1 MVRPPIRNRG
11 RTHAAILC
19 LSTRPHIVFSTKRR
33 EPTLAADIRPRLHK
47 IIGGILRDNDCR
59 LVAAGGTDDHIHLL
73 ASLCRTITIAD
84 VVRLVKTNSSNWI
97 HREFSTLRDFQWQTG
112 YGAFAVSYS
121 GLDAV
126 QAYLATQEAHHA
138 TKSFQDEFRELLT
151 RHRIEWDEHY
161 VWD

>member
-1 MVRPPIRNRG
+1 MPQSFASLHV
-11 RTHAAILC
+11 
-19 LSTRPHIVFSTKRR
+19 HIVFSTKHR
-33 EPTLAADIRPRLHK
+33 ERTLASDIRSRLYK
-47 IIGGILRDNDCR
+47 IIGGILRDNECR
-59 LVAAGGTDDHIHLL
+59 LVSAGGTDDHIHLL
-73 ASLCRTITIAD
+73 ASISRTITVAD

-97 HREFSTLRDFQWQTG
+97 HREIAALRDFQWQYG

-126 QAYLATQEAHHA
+126 KVYLANQEVHHA

-151 RHRIEWDEHY
+151 RHGIELDERY